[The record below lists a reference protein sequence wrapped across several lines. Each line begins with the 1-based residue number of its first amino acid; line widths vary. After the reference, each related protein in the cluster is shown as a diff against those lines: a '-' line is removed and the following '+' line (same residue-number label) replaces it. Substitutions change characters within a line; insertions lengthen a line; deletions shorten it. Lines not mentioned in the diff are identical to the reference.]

1 MARDIGIE
9 EEYDPTIIEN
19 IIYLRIDDRE
29 KLIIS
34 NGDSW
39 RNNFLIYQNTSSH
52 IRGSAATFINKK
64 GYPIGYIPPM
74 ETEETYKKRVELL
87 NAINKNKNYKYVVGP
102 LEVVMEYI
110 DSLYKLQNGKVKK
123 YEKNDVSYLNA
134 DKTIKFNYRVALLA
148 VHNNK
153 ILLQKDDRDDY
164 YSLIGGRVHLLED
177 SNQAIIREVKE
188 ETGIELNL
196 NDVKL
201 IKVVENF
208 FKYDNINFHELL
220 FVYKVDSVELY
231 KKDNFKT
238 LDKDNVINKWYNIQ
252 NISNMDIRPEFIKNC
267 YNDDILKSI
276 IINSNS

>member
-1 MARDIGIE
+1 M
-9 EEYDPTIIEN
+9 
-19 IIYLRIDDRE
+19 
-29 KLIIS
+29 K
-34 NGDSW
+34 
-39 RNNFLIYQNTSSH
+39 
-52 IRGSAATFINKK
+52 
-64 GYPIGYIPPM
+64 
-74 ETEETYKKRVELL
+74 
-87 NAINKNKNYKYVVGP
+87 
-102 LEVVMEYI
+102 
-110 DSLYKLQNGKVKK
+110 
-123 YEKNDVSYLNA
+123 KNDISYLNV

-148 VHNNK
+148 IHNNK
-153 ILLQKDDRDDY
+153 ILLQKADRDDY

-188 ETGIELNL
+188 ETGIELNI
-196 NDVKL
+196 NDIKL

-267 YNDDILKSI
+267 YNDDILKNEI
-276 IINSNS
+276 IKLNN

>member
-1 MARDIGIE
+1 M
-9 EEYDPTIIEN
+9 
-19 IIYLRIDDRE
+19 
-29 KLIIS
+29 K
-34 NGDSW
+34 
-39 RNNFLIYQNTSSH
+39 
-52 IRGSAATFINKK
+52 
-64 GYPIGYIPPM
+64 
-74 ETEETYKKRVELL
+74 
-87 NAINKNKNYKYVVGP
+87 
-102 LEVVMEYI
+102 
-110 DSLYKLQNGKVKK
+110 
-123 YEKNDVSYLNA
+123 KNDISYLNA

-153 ILLQKDDRDDY
+153 ILFQKDDRDDY

-188 ETGIELNL
+188 ETGIELNI
-196 NDVKL
+196 NDIKL
-201 IKVVENF
+201 VKVVENF

-267 YNDDILKSI
+267 YNDDILKSV
-276 IINSNS
+276 IINSNG

>member
-1 MARDIGIE
+1 M
-9 EEYDPTIIEN
+9 
-19 IIYLRIDDRE
+19 
-29 KLIIS
+29 K
-34 NGDSW
+34 
-39 RNNFLIYQNTSSH
+39 
-52 IRGSAATFINKK
+52 
-64 GYPIGYIPPM
+64 
-74 ETEETYKKRVELL
+74 
-87 NAINKNKNYKYVVGP
+87 
-102 LEVVMEYI
+102 
-110 DSLYKLQNGKVKK
+110 
-123 YEKNDVSYLNA
+123 KNDVSYLNA

-153 ILLQKDDRDDY
+153 ILFQKDDRDDY

-188 ETGIELNL
+188 ETGIELNI
-196 NDVKL
+196 NDIKL
-201 IKVVENF
+201 VKVVENF

-267 YNDDILKSI
+267 YNDDILKSV
-276 IINSNS
+276 IINSNG

>member
-1 MARDIGIE
+1 M
-9 EEYDPTIIEN
+9 
-19 IIYLRIDDRE
+19 
-29 KLIIS
+29 K
-34 NGDSW
+34 
-39 RNNFLIYQNTSSH
+39 
-52 IRGSAATFINKK
+52 
-64 GYPIGYIPPM
+64 
-74 ETEETYKKRVELL
+74 
-87 NAINKNKNYKYVVGP
+87 
-102 LEVVMEYI
+102 
-110 DSLYKLQNGKVKK
+110 
-123 YEKNDVSYLNA
+123 KNDVSYLNA

-148 VHNNK
+148 IHNNK
-153 ILLQKDDRDDY
+153 ILLQKDERDDY

-188 ETGIELNL
+188 ETGIELNI
-196 NDVKL
+196 NDIKL
-201 IKVVENF
+201 VKVVENF

-267 YNDDILKSI
+267 YNDDILKSV